1 MLGLDEGCTETRKQM
16 LETRKQMLRAWRKL
30 AKARHFEKP
39 HDGSDEKMPKDAK
52 DKRLLAV
59 LKREHTATEQG

>member
-16 LETRKQMLRAWRKL
+16 LRAWRKL
-30 AKARHFEKP
+30 AKTRHPEKP
-39 HDGSDEKMPKDAK
+39 HDGSDDKMPRDAK
-52 DKRLLAV
+52 DKRLLTI